1 MTAQDLDRT
10 FIARRRKETSVTAS
24 RRRRIPAPSLTIL
37 IVVLL
42 AVVVTGPG
50 DVMSVATTASIFGIA
65 AIGLTVLAGPTRVV
79 NLGASTFI
87 ALGAFVAAYL
97 NNVVKLDFL
106 LSMLAAMG
114 ACIAVGWIIAPIASR
129 LAGVYIAV
137 ITVGIAFLAQHIFRI
152 AEPFTGGTV
161 GVQLNSV
168 PFLGLDLSQPTQ
180 VDGLVLDTQLVYFVL
195 CAIVLVTV
203 ALAATHLLQSRIGR
217 ALRVIGTSSLTARSF
232 GINPARYRGVA
243 FVFSAALGGLAG
255 ALLAGSQ
262 GFVAWDQFDLILSVD
277 LVAVIVLGGL
287 GSVYGAIVG
296 AAILYALPALVDA
309 LAGSLPFLAS
319 ESASGGLSPE
329 QFTSVLYG
337 LALVLVMIL
346 EPGGLA
352 ALLARA
358 RARLESPAAPT
369 RKEEQR

>member
-1 MTAQDLDRT
+1 MTAQDTDRT
-10 FIARRRKETSVTAS
+10 IILPRRKETLVKHT
-24 RRRRIPAPSLTIL
+24 RRRRM
-37 IVVLL
+37 V
-42 AVVVTGPG
+42 AVAVGGPG
-50 DVMSVATTASIFGIA
+50 DVMSVATTAAIFGIA

-87 ALGAFVAAYL
+87 GLGAFVAAYL
-97 NNVVKLDFL
+97 NNVVKLDFA
-106 LSMLAAMG
+106 LSMLAATS

-161 GVQLNSV
+161 GVQLTSI

-180 VDGLVLDTQLVYFVL
+180 VGGLVLDTRLVYFLL
-195 CAIVLVTV
+195 CAVVLVLVTV
-203 ALAATHLLQSRIGR
+203 AASQLLRSRIGR
-217 ALRVIGTSSLTARSF
+217 ALQVIGTSSLTARSF
-232 GINPARYRGVA
+232 GISPSRYRGVA
-243 FVFSAALGGLAG
+243 FVFSAGLGGLAG

-262 GFVAWDQFDLILSVD
+262 GFVAWDQFDLILSVN
-277 LVAVIVLGGL
+277 LIAVIVLGGL

-296 AAILYALPALVDA
+296 AAILYALPVAVNA
-309 LAGSLPFLAS
+309 FAGSLPFLAS
-319 ESASGGLSPE
+319 ASSSDGLSPE

>member
-1 MTAQDLDRT
+1 MTAQDTDRT
-10 FIARRRKETSVTAS
+10 ITSPRRKETLVKHT
-24 RRRRIPAPSLTIL
+24 RRRRMPAPSLVIL
-37 IVVLL
+37 VVVLA
-42 AVVVTGPG
+42 AVAVAGPG
-50 DVMSVATTASIFGIA
+50 DVMSVATTAAIFGIA

-87 ALGAFVAAYL
+87 GLGAFVAAYL
-97 NNVVKLDFL
+97 NNVVKLDFA
-106 LSMLAAMG
+106 LSMLAAMA

-161 GVQLNSV
+161 GVQLTSV

-180 VDGLVLDTQLVYFVL
+180 VGGLVLDTRLVYFIL
-195 CAIVLVTV
+195 CAVVLVLVTV
-203 ALAATHLLQSRIGR
+203 AASQLLRSRVGR
-217 ALRVIGTSSLTARSF
+217 ALQVIGTSSLTARSF
-232 GINPARYRGVA
+232 GISPSRYRGVA

-262 GFVAWDQFDLILSVD
+262 GFVAWDQFDLILSVN
-277 LVAVIVLGGL
+277 LIAVIVLGGL

-296 AAILYALPALVDA
+296 AAILYALPVVVNAF
-309 LAGSLPFLAS
+309 AGSLPFLAS
-319 ESASGGLSPE
+319 ASSSDGLSPE

>member
-1 MTAQDLDRT
+1 MTAQDIDTPLT
-10 FIARRRKETSVTAS
+10 PRRRKENSVKAS
-24 RRRRIPAPSLTIL
+24 RRRRTPAPSLAML
-37 IVVLL
+37 VAVLV
-42 AVVVTGPG
+42 AVAVIGPG
-50 DVMSVATTASIFGIA
+50 DVMSVATTAAILGIA

-87 ALGAFVAAYL
+87 GLGAFVAAYL
-97 NNVVKLDFL
+97 NNVVHLDFL
-106 LSMLAAMG
+106 LSMLAAMA

-137 ITVGIAFLAQHIFRI
+137 ITVGIAFLAQHVFRV

-161 GVQLNSV
+161 GVQLTGI

-180 VDGLVLDTQLVYFVL
+180 VGGLVLDTQLVYFVL
-195 CAIVLVTV
+195 CAVVLVLV
-203 ALAATHLLQSRIGR
+203 AVAATHLLHSRIGR

-232 GINPARYRGVA
+232 GINPSRYRGVA

-296 AAILYALPALVDA
+296 AAILYALPVVVDA
-309 LAGSLPFLAS
+309 FAGSLPFLAS
-319 ESASGGLSPE
+319 ASSSDGLSPE

-352 ALLARA
+352 ALLVRA

-369 RKEEQR
+369 RKEAQR

>member
-1 MTAQDLDRT
+1 MTAQDTDRT
-10 FIARRRKETSVTAS
+10 ITSPRRKETLVKHT
-24 RRRRIPAPSLTIL
+24 RRRRMAAPSLVIL
-37 IVVLL
+37 VVVLA
-42 AVVVTGPG
+42 AVAVAGPG
-50 DVMSVATTASIFGIA
+50 DVMSVATTAAIFGIA

-87 ALGAFVAAYL
+87 GLGAFVAAYL
-97 NNVVKLDFL
+97 NNVVKLDFA
-106 LSMLAAMG
+106 LSMLAAMA

-161 GVQLNSV
+161 GVQLTSV

-180 VDGLVLDTQLVYFVL
+180 VGGLVLDTRLVYFIL
-195 CAIVLVTV
+195 CAVVLVLVTV
-203 ALAATHLLQSRIGR
+203 AASQLLRSRVGR
-217 ALRVIGTSSLTARSF
+217 ALQVIGTSSLTARSF
-232 GINPARYRGVA
+232 GISPSRYRGVA

-262 GFVAWDQFDLILSVD
+262 GFVAWDQFDLILSVN
-277 LVAVIVLGGL
+277 LIAVIVLGGL

-296 AAILYALPALVDA
+296 AAILYALPVVVNAF
-309 LAGSLPFLAS
+309 AGSLPFLAS
-319 ESASGGLSPE
+319 ASSSDGLSPE

>member
-1 MTAQDLDRT
+1 MTAQDTDRT
-10 FIARRRKETSVTAS
+10 ITSPRRKETLVKHT
-24 RRRRIPAPSLTIL
+24 RRRRMPAPSLVIL
-37 IVVLL
+37 VVVLA
-42 AVVVTGPG
+42 AVAVAGPG
-50 DVMSVATTASIFGIA
+50 DVMSVATTAAIFGIA

-87 ALGAFVAAYL
+87 GLGAFVAAYL
-97 NNVVKLDFL
+97 NNVVKLDFA
-106 LSMLAAMG
+106 LSMLAAMA

-161 GVQLNSV
+161 GVQLTSV

-180 VDGLVLDTQLVYFVL
+180 VGGLVLDTRLVYFIL
-195 CAIVLVTV
+195 CAVVLVLVTV
-203 ALAATHLLQSRIGR
+203 AASQLLRSRVGR
-217 ALRVIGTSSLTARSF
+217 ALQVIGTSSLTARSF
-232 GINPARYRGVA
+232 GISPSRYRGVA

-262 GFVAWDQFDLILSVD
+262 GFVAWDQFDLILSVN
-277 LVAVIVLGGL
+277 LIAVIVLGGL

-296 AAILYALPALVDA
+296 AAILYALPVAVNA
-309 LAGSLPFLAS
+309 FAGSLPFLAS
-319 ESASGGLSPE
+319 ASSSDGLSPE